1 MANTLE
7 IVIKARDQASA
18 TLRNIDRQLGGVNGS
33 VGASLGAWGRLG
45 AGIATAV
52 TGTMVVASAAAIA
65 LGKNAVDTATSIES
79 AFAGVVK
86 TTEGLTSGFGVLN
99 EQGER
104 LKKQFLALAETK
116 PISAEDLMRIGELGG
131 QIGIASENLIQY
143 TSVIADLAAST
154 DLTID
159 AAATD
164 IARLMNVMQTP
175 ADQIGRLGASLVDLG
190 NKLAA
195 TEPEILTFAQRIAGA
210 GQIAGLTEA
219 QVLGISGAF
228 SSVGVQAEAGG
239 TAVQKVLMTMIESV
253 STGGA
258 ALDTFASTAGMTAQQ
273 FATVFRTDAGEAFEA
288 FVEGLGRQGEKA
300 FGTLEELGLADA
312 RLIRGFMAL
321 AGAGDLLSRSLDIA
335 NDAWAENVALTN
347 EAGQRYAT
355 TASQAQM
362 LKNQWRNMKN
372 EIGEALLPVVSDLMG
387 VLGQFVRQHGPAIVA
402 MLQTSVIPAIERFAG
417 ALMQIVGGDWQAG
430 IASLF
435 PPQMASNIIA
445 IATAL
450 GEFIAQVQAFVVDNW
465 PWLKEAL
472 IGLAAILAAGTIA
485 ASIAGI
491 AAGIASLASPIG
503 LIVAAI
509 ALLATAWA
517 RDWGGIQEKTQA
529 VIDWITPY
537 IQAALGVIQQ
547 FWAENGAAIMDIV
560 NMMWSAVQSAFS
572 TAAQFIQNVI
582 NTALALIQAWWTE
595 HGATV
600 MAVVSAFWETIKII
614 FQTASDNIRLIIQAV
629 QAAMHGDWYLF
640 GETLRGIVD
649 NIWKAV
655 RDIFVVWFEAL
666 KTLVRDVVSSIVRLW
681 TEVNWKEVG
690 SGIIQGIIKGVKS
703 GVGALKD
710 AVMKAAKAALNAA
723 KSFLGV
729 HSPSKQAANEIG
741 KPFIEG
747 IMMGIDKTL
756 PKLVNTQIPAAAGQ
770 MVMQARSGVQA
781 QARSVNTTNNNSY
794 NLNVYTSAPVE
805 PIVADFNMLRAFAM

>member
-7 IVIKARDQASA
+7 IVIKARDQASVV
-18 TLRNIDRQLGGVNGS
+18 LRNIDRQLGGVNGS

-52 TGTMVVASAAAIA
+52 TGTMVAASAAAIA

-116 PISAEDLMRIGELGG
+116 PVSAEDLMRIGELGG

-195 TEPEILTFAQRIAGA
+195 TEPEILSFAQRIAGA

-288 FVEGLGRQGEKA
+288 FVEGLGRQGERA

-335 NDAWAENVALTN
+335 NDAWAENTALTN

-387 VLGQFVRQHGPAIVA
+387 VLGEFVRQHGPAIVA

-430 IASLF
+430 IAALF
-435 PPQMASNIIA
+435 PPDMASNIIS

-450 GEFIAQVQAFVVDNW
+450 AEFITQVAVFVGQHAEEF
-465 PWLKEAL
+465 KGAL
-472 IGLAAILAAGTIA
+472 IGIGAVLAT
-485 ASIAGI
+485 
-491 AAGIASLASPIG
+491 
-503 LIVAAI
+503 AAI
-509 ALLATAWA
+509 ASAIISIGLAIPTLINPLNGVIAVAALLGAAWA
-517 RDWGGIQEKTQA
+517 GNWGGIQEKTQA

-547 FWAENGAAIMDIV
+547 FWDENGAAIMDIV
-560 NMMWSAVQSAFS
+560 NMMWGAVQSAFS

-582 NTALALIQAWWTE
+582 NTALALIRGWWEE

-600 MAVVSAFWETIKII
+600 MAVVSAFWETIKIT
-614 FQTASDNIRLIIQAV
+614 FQTVTDNIRLIVLAV
-629 QAAMHGDWYLF
+629 QAAMQGDWLLF
-640 GETLRGIVD
+640 GATLRGIVD
-649 NIWKAV
+649 NIWAAV
-655 RDIFVVWFEAL
+655 RDVFVLWFETL
-666 KTLVRDVVSSIVRLW
+666 KTLVSDVVTSIVKLW
-681 TEVNWKEVG
+681 TETDWKQVG
-690 SGIIQGIIKGVKS
+690 ADIINGIIKGIS
-703 GVGALKD
+703 DGVGRLKD
-710 AVMKAAKAALNAA
+710 AVMKAAKAAFDAA
-723 KSFLGV
+723 LGFLQG
-729 HSPSKQAANEIG
+729 HSPSRRAANEIG
-741 KPFIEG
+741 KPFIQG
-747 IMMGIDKTL
+747 IMMGIDQTL
-756 PKLVNTQIPAAAGQ
+756 PDLVDVQIPAAAGQ